1 MKIWKKWH
9 ESTEFLRM
17 DVFWQNMGMRECF
30 LENERFFRKYGH
42 VSSDF
47 YGENRKK
54 KVNSLTFLD
63 HNKV

>member
-1 MKIWKKWH
+1 
-9 ESTEFLRM
+9 
-17 DVFWQNMGMRECF
+17 MGMRECF

-47 YGENRKK
+47 SGENRKK
-54 KVNSLTFLD
+54 KGNSLTFLD